1 MSKKFGLK
9 KIFFLLTALLF
20 ALAPALA
27 ADEKAVVQTKEAAAS
42 EEKALV
48 QTKEEAAAALLAEE
62 KSEGADQASE
72 AGESDSAK
80 ASEEGED
87 KEKSKKKDKKKKK
100 GEKEEEKSE
109 DSDRTV
115 ITIMNALKSG
125 NKKDEK
131 NGDELL
137 TFDGN
142 VKISVE
148 KNGSKTIISADKV
161 SYNRARDMLFAEGAV
176 KLEQTEASG
185 ATQSISS
192 DSLLFNTETLE
203 GVFDNS
209 RVVKA
214 ESNAINLPSGSKITV
229 ASDLF
234 ARDDTGTIS
243 FKNGSLTFCDEEE
256 NPHWRIKA
264 SRIWL
269 LPGNEF
275 AFLNALVYVGP
286 VPVMYLPAFYYP
298 KDELIFNPVFGYR
311 NRAGYFFQ
319 TSTYIFG
326 RKPLDTGSSSKSDD
340 DSNILGDYF
349 SLIKPTKLMDQKLE
363 GIVLHNLDTEYK
375 GDTSNFLKVILDY
388 YTNLGVATGLAGA
401 YKGGN
406 GIPSIEASA
415 ILGFSNTVFKNESN
429 ANWHSFAKSG
439 KTYKDDSSFM
449 GIWIPFRYKANLKL
463 SGSVPLNYS
472 LSLPIYSDPYFD
484 YDFNDRSETMDWF
497 SYLLNNP
504 NQDPSTKTEDEKISA
519 AEISSFTWNN
529 SLSYTFKMPEFLNPF
544 ISSLSI
550 SSFDS
555 SISFSAAQSKFENLT
570 PQETSDKW
578 TTYTPNRKFFY
589 PSTVTPLKTGLR
601 VGGTIFST
609 TIKRSAKTKSDDRH
623 LEMELQSPDFENMG
637 EEKDESG
644 EEAADVAKDK
654 KKESK
659 KEDKKKSEEE
669 DSLLD
674 GKLLPELSF
683 SAPQSQAD
691 VTPFSY
697 SLSYSFSPDFS
708 SQITYAS
715 EPLKKAGDFDFNKL
729 KASYIQVRTPLTLNS
744 NLGLYDNFF
753 GVTNNITFEPLYQ
766 KHPYIADAET
776 KDGVSNGGYSE
787 SSKKSLVETD
797 YKSSYMKLYSSNAV
811 TIKPLV
817 YYQHFKETQ
826 ISWNTTINWLR
837 TQFIG
842 DADNPEWDYLTV
854 DWNDKESITS
864 HTMNATMAAN
874 EFGERF
880 KQSLTFTATLPP
892 QVDKYYGTLNLTF
905 PYVTATAET
914 GISKKSATED
924 EWKKEPIRQSM
935 SVSLFNSKLKLT
947 ESYNYEFEE
956 WRHDS
961 FKVALSYGGLQA
973 SYTMRYTTPYDFDG
987 DVYNPD
993 GSIASRGKGWVA
1005 KTEKEFMP
1013 YSLSLAYSSPSKTFK
1028 KWKNRIEVTPGISTS
1043 ISYDFIRPTQSYFI
1057 FTPSVTFRLHKFF
1070 YVKFS
1075 METRNDVIYRYFQEA
1090 AGNPGRIP
1098 GETNPFLD
1106 LINGF
1111 RFDDEELRKSSGFK
1125 LKSFVLQVTHDLH
1138 DWDFNMKFKISPR
1151 LVTPTNGS
1159 KYYDFSP
1166 YFSLSVVW
1174 RPMDSIKTKI
1184 ADKYGDF
1191 VLNGSDKDE

>member
-1 MSKKFGLK
+1 MARVFFAQGSGLENSSS
-9 KIFFLLTALLF
+9 
-20 ALAPALA
+20 
-27 ADEKAVVQTKEAAAS
+27 EKAVI
-42 EEKALV
+42 
-48 QTKEEAAAALLAEE
+48 QTKEEAAAAALSEEE
-62 KSEGADQASE
+62 KNGAEKSDGQEKKGGDSSEQNE
-72 AGESDSAK
+72 
-80 ASEEGED
+80 
-87 KEKSKKKDKKKKK
+87 KEKKKPKKKKK
-100 GEKEEEKSE
+100 EEEAAKEKE
-109 DSDRTV
+109 DNRTV

-125 NKKDEK
+125 NRKDEK

-176 KLEQTEASG
+176 KLEQTESSG

-234 ARDDTGTIS
+234 ARDDIGTIS

-275 AFLNALVYVGP
+275 AFLNALVYAGP
-286 VPVMYLPAFYYP
+286 VPVLYLPAFYYP

-326 RKPLDTGSSSKSDD
+326 RKPLDTGSSSNTTSQED
-340 DSNILGDYF
+340 NILGDYF
-349 SLIKPTKLMDQKLE
+349 SLIKPTKLMDQKRE
-363 GIVLHNLDTEYK
+363 GLILHNLDTEYK
-375 GDTSNFLKVILDY
+375 GDTSNYLKIILDY
-388 YTNLGVATGLAGA
+388 YTNLGIATGLAGS

-406 GIPSIEASA
+406 NIPSVEASA
-415 ILGFSNTVFKNESN
+415 ILGFSNTVFKDDST
-429 ANWHSFAKSG
+429 AYWHSFAKSG

-449 GIWIPFRYKANLKL
+449 GMWIPFRYKANLKV
-463 SGSVPLNYS
+463 SGSFPLNYS
-472 LSLPIYSDPYFD
+472 LSLPIYSDPYFN
-484 YDFNDRSETMDWF
+484 YDFGDRNETMDWF

-504 NQDPSTKTEDEKISA
+504 NQDPSTKTEDEKRDA
-519 AEISSFTWNN
+519 AEVTSFSWENR
-529 SLSYTFKMPEFLNPF
+529 LSYSINVPESWKPVV
-544 ISSLSI
+544 SSLSI

-555 SISFSAAQSKFENLT
+555 SITFGTKASDENIYTAQEITDGYNKYN
-570 PQETSDKW
+570 
-578 TTYTPNRKFFY
+578 PNKKFFY
-589 PSTVTPLKTGLR
+589 PTTVTPLKTGVSLS
-601 VGGTIFST
+601 GTVFST
-609 TIKRSAKTKSDDRH
+609 STKKTPK
-623 LEMELQSPDFENMG
+623 L
-637 EEKDESG
+637 
-644 EEAADVAKDK
+644 
-654 KKESK
+654 
-659 KEDKKKSEEE
+659 KKSEASLAMELGSPSFSLEE
-669 DSLLD
+669 KEGEEESADAKPDGEKKEAENSKAEEKPSLID
-674 GKLLPELSF
+674 GKLLPELSY
-683 SAPQSQAD
+683 SLPTMSEL
-691 VTPFSY
+691 TPFSY
-697 SLSYSFSPDFS
+697 SLSYTFSPDFS

-729 KASYIQVRTPLTLNS
+729 KTSFIQVKTPLTLNS
-744 NLGLYDNFF
+744 KLGFYDNFF
-753 GVTNNITFEPLYQ
+753 GVTNNITFEPFYQ
-766 KHPYIADAET
+766 KHPYIADLET
-776 KDGVSNGGYSE
+776 VGGVSNGGYSE
-787 SSKKSLVETD
+787 ASKKNLIETD
-797 YKSSYMKLYSSNAV
+797 YKASYMKLYSSNSVAV
-811 TIKPLV
+811 MPLV
-817 YYQHFKETQ
+817 YYRHFKETK

-837 TQFIG
+837 TKFIG

-854 DWNDKESITS
+854 DWNDKEAVTS
-864 HTMNATMAAN
+864 HNLSATMAAN
-874 EFGERF
+874 EYGERF

-892 QVDKYYGTLNLTF
+892 QVDKYYGTLNLVF

-914 GISKKSATED
+914 GMSKKSATD
-924 EWKKEPIRQSM
+924 DTWKKEQFRHSA

-947 ESYNYEFEE
+947 ESYNYEWEE
-956 WRHDS
+956 WHHDS
-961 FKVALSYGGLQA
+961 FKLALSYGGLQA
-973 SYTMRYTTPYDFDG
+973 SYTMRYTTPYDFD
-987 DVYNPD
+987 DK
-993 GSIASRGKGWVA
+993 KGWVA
-1005 KTEKEFMP
+1005 KNEKEFLP
-1013 YSLSLAYSSPSKTFK
+1013 YSLSLAYASSNTKFK
-1028 KWKNRIEVTPGISTS
+1028 KWKNRIEVTPGLSTS

-1057 FTPSVTFRLHKFF
+1057 FSPSITFRLHKFF

-1075 METRNDVIYRYFQEA
+1075 MESRNDVIYRYFQDA
-1090 AGNPGRIP
+1090 AGASGRIP
-1098 GETNPFLD
+1098 GETNPFID

-1111 RFDDEELRKSSGFK
+1111 RFDDEDLRKSSGFK
-1125 LKSFVLQVTHDLH
+1125 LKSFVLQITHDLH

-1151 LVTPTNGS
+1151 LVTPSNGP

>member
-1 MSKKFGLK
+1 MARGFFAQGSGLENSSS
-9 KIFFLLTALLF
+9 
-20 ALAPALA
+20 
-27 ADEKAVVQTKEAAAS
+27 EKAVI
-42 EEKALV
+42 
-48 QTKEEAAAALLAEE
+48 QTKEEAAAAALSEEE
-62 KSEGADQASE
+62 KNGAEKSDGQEKKGGDSSEQNE
-72 AGESDSAK
+72 
-80 ASEEGED
+80 
-87 KEKSKKKDKKKKK
+87 KEKKKSKKKK
-100 GEKEEEKSE
+100 KEEEAAKEKE
-109 DSDRTV
+109 DNRTV

-125 NKKDEK
+125 NRKDEK

-176 KLEQTEASG
+176 KLEQTESSG

-234 ARDDTGTIS
+234 ARDDIGTIS

-275 AFLNALVYVGP
+275 AFLNALVYAGP
-286 VPVMYLPAFYYP
+286 VPVLYLPAFYYP

-326 RKPLDTGSSSKSDD
+326 RKPLDTGSSSNTTSQED
-340 DSNILGDYF
+340 NILGDYF
-349 SLIKPTKLMDQKLE
+349 SLIKPTKLMDQKRE
-363 GIVLHNLDTEYK
+363 GLILHNLDTEYK
-375 GDTSNFLKVILDY
+375 GDTSNYLKIILDY
-388 YTNLGVATGLAGA
+388 YTNLGIATGLAGS

-406 GIPSIEASA
+406 NIPSVEASA
-415 ILGFSNTVFKNESN
+415 ILGFSNTVFKDDST
-429 ANWHSFAKSG
+429 AYWHSFAKSG

-449 GIWIPFRYKANLKL
+449 GMWIPFRYKANLKV
-463 SGSVPLNYS
+463 SGSFPLNYS
-472 LSLPIYSDPYFD
+472 LSLPIYSDPYFN
-484 YDFNDRSETMDWF
+484 YDFGDRNETMDWF

-504 NQDPSTKTEDEKISA
+504 NQDPSTKTEDEKRDA
-519 AEISSFTWNN
+519 AEVTSFSWENR
-529 SLSYTFKMPEFLNPF
+529 LSYSINVPESWKPVV
-544 ISSLSI
+544 SSLSI

-555 SISFSAAQSKFENLT
+555 SITFGTKVSDDNIYTAQEITDGYNKYN
-570 PQETSDKW
+570 
-578 TTYTPNRKFFY
+578 PNKKFFY
-589 PSTVTPLKTGLR
+589 PTTVTPLKTGVSLS
-601 VGGTIFST
+601 GTVFST
-609 TIKRSAKTKSDDRH
+609 STKKTPK
-623 LEMELQSPDFENMG
+623 L
-637 EEKDESG
+637 
-644 EEAADVAKDK
+644 
-654 KKESK
+654 
-659 KEDKKKSEEE
+659 KKSEASLAMELGSPSFSLEE
-669 DSLLD
+669 KEGEEESADAKPDGEKKEAENSKAEEKPALID
-674 GKLLPELSF
+674 GKLLPELSY
-683 SAPQSQAD
+683 SLPTMSEL
-691 VTPFSY
+691 TPFSY
-697 SLSYSFSPDFS
+697 SLSYTFSPDFS

-729 KASYIQVRTPLTLNS
+729 KTSFIQVKTPLTLNS
-744 NLGLYDNFF
+744 KLGFYDNFF
-753 GVTNNITFEPLYQ
+753 GVTNNITFEPFYQ
-766 KHPYIADAET
+766 KHPYIADLET
-776 KDGVSNGGYSE
+776 VGGVSNGGYSE
-787 SSKKSLVETD
+787 ASKKNLIETD
-797 YKSSYMKLYSSNAV
+797 YKASYMKLYSSNSVAV
-811 TIKPLV
+811 MPLV
-817 YYQHFKETQ
+817 YYRHFKETK

-837 TQFIG
+837 TKFIG

-854 DWNDKESITS
+854 DWNDKEAVTS
-864 HTMNATMAAN
+864 HNLSATMAAN
-874 EFGERF
+874 EYGERF

-892 QVDKYYGTLNLTF
+892 QVDKYYGTLNLVF

-914 GISKKSATED
+914 GMSKKSATD
-924 EWKKEPIRQSM
+924 DTWKKEQFRHSA

-947 ESYNYEFEE
+947 ESYNYEWEE
-956 WRHDS
+956 WHHDS
-961 FKVALSYGGLQA
+961 FKLALSYGGLQA
-973 SYTMRYTTPYDFDG
+973 SYTMRYTTPYDFD
-987 DVYNPD
+987 DK
-993 GSIASRGKGWVA
+993 KGWVA
-1005 KTEKEFMP
+1005 KNEKEFLP
-1013 YSLSLAYSSPSKTFK
+1013 YSLSLAYASSNTKFK
-1028 KWKNRIEVTPGISTS
+1028 KWKNRIEVTPGLSTS

-1057 FTPSVTFRLHKFF
+1057 FSPSITFRLHKFF

-1075 METRNDVIYRYFQEA
+1075 METRNDVIYRYFQDA
-1090 AGNPGRIP
+1090 AGASGRIP
-1098 GETNPFLD
+1098 GETNPFID

-1111 RFDDEELRKSSGFK
+1111 RFDDEDLRKSSGFK
-1125 LKSFVLQVTHDLH
+1125 LKSFVLQITHDLH

-1151 LVTPTNGS
+1151 LVTPSNGP